1 MHVIIQ
7 LSFANSDEIIEQ
19 LNQGK
24 RLSDIFLGNNGDA
37 FFSLLATLS
46 NYMSLQE
53 AMACALEVD
62 QSLHKRSQSFLK
74 NIAYPLFLFI
84 FSYALILFFST
95 SIVPSMSVYAQDS
108 SLGIINV
115 LRAIYTLL
123 FIGIGIVFLSFL
135 LFIAFRCH
143 YIVFFYKLII
153 NPFRMIE
160 CCGSIPLFVEVFPAE
175 LFQLQVIFGIFS

>member
-74 NIAYPLFLFI
+74 NIAYPLLM
-84 FSYALILFFST
+84 SILNLP
-95 SIVPSMSVYAQDS
+95 ILP
-108 SLGIINV
+108 I
-115 LRAIYTLL
+115 
-123 FIGIGIVFLSFL
+123 
-135 LFIAFRCH
+135 
-143 YIVFFYKLII
+143 
-153 NPFRMIE
+153 
-160 CCGSIPLFVEVFPAE
+160 
-175 LFQLQVIFGIFS
+175 